1 MKQDIKVYLSK
12 VCSEG
17 PLADKWLHLEQLHD
31 KRLWH
36 ELTTEL
42 STFVKEDYFKQNGG
56 LLDLYE
62 NFLSYFEQRI
72 NPLSFTEIMLIVSGE
87 IKDYEKALE
96 LLQKVQEKIKNCT
109 EGKVLCL
116 TSIGLLHLKANK
128 VEEAKKVIKEAET
141 LLDTLDGIT
150 TVHARFYDLSSTHSK
165 ISGAYNNFYRDAL
178 RYLGCI
184 DISELTE
191 VDLQQR
197 AFNLSLA
204 ALLGNEVYNFG
215 ELLAHDVLEY
225 LKKTEHAWL
234 IDVLFAFNSGNIQRF
249 LDMKAQ
255 WSQQPDLAANETAL
269 LQKITLLSLM
279 ELTFSRK
286 STDRSFSFDAVA
298 KETRLPANEVE
309 LLVMKALSLGLIK
322 GTIDEVEK
330 MIHITWVQP
339 RVLDKEQINKL
350 RELLGLWGEKVKSS
364 VFMVEEQ
371 VPELMVN

>member
-1 MKQDIKVYLSK
+1 MKDVKAYLSR

-17 PLADKWLHLEQLHD
+17 PLADQWVQLEQLYE

-36 ELTTEL
+36 ELTIEL
-42 STFVKEDYFKQNGG
+42 LTFVKDDHFKQNGG
-56 LLDLYE
+56 LWEMYE
-62 NFLSYFEQRI
+62 NFLSYFEHRI
-72 NPLSFTEIMLIVSGE
+72 NPLSFTEMMLIVAEE
-87 IKDYEKALE
+87 IKEYEKAVE
-96 LLQKVQEKIKNCT
+96 LFEKVQEKIKNCT
-109 EGKVLCL
+109 EGKVLCM
-116 TSIGLLHLKANK
+116 TAIGLLHLKSNELDK
-128 VEEAKKVIKEAET
+128 AKKVIKEAET

-150 TVHARFYDLSSTHSK
+150 TVHGRFYDLSSTYSK
-165 ISGAYNNFYRDAL
+165 ITGAYNSFYRDAL
-178 RYLGCI
+178 RFLGCM
-184 DISELTE
+184 DISELPE
-191 VDLQQR
+191 SELQQR

-234 IDVLFAFNSGNIQRF
+234 IDVLFAFNSGNIQKF
-249 LDMKAQ
+249 LDMKTL

-286 STDRSFSFDAVA
+286 STNRSFSFAA
-298 KETRLPANEVE
+298 ISKETRLPINEVE
-309 LLVMKALSLGLIK
+309 LLVMKSLSLGLIK

-330 MIHITWVQP
+330 VVHITWVQP
-339 RVLDKEQINKL
+339 RVLDKEQIGKL
-350 RELLGLWGEKVKSS
+350 RGLLGTWGEKVKSS